1 MQWLSHHP
9 CMPRV
14 CNGTRRQWQRSP
26 LRYMGRNHPRAT
38 NQTLPDMERS
48 EMATETETQREIRD
62 GFVRIANKWLRG
74 REEIARLQGSSF
86 VIAGQS
92 AAQRQMLNL
101 MAEVT
106 RDMER
111 FLGAGHSPD

>member
-1 MQWLSHHP
+1 
-9 CMPRV
+9 
-14 CNGTRRQWQRSP
+14 
-26 LRYMGRNHPRAT
+26 
-38 NQTLPDMERS
+38 MERT

-111 FLGAGHSPD
+111 FLGAGHSPDVLEAIGEVFYMWKNSTSRRDTVELASSHVKRSTVN